1 MITYNSETQRYEI
14 DGMGLH
20 AGDFIQDVGR
30 NYVDRIEYD
39 AKGRYLVKD
48 HDYNIYGLIVKLV

>member
-1 MITYNSETQRYEI
+1 
-14 DGMGLH
+14 MGLH